1 MKTAGIICE
10 YNPFHNGHI
19 YHIEK
24 TKELYGATHI
34 VGVMSG
40 NFTQRGDVAIID
52 KYKRAETALKNGVDL
67 VIELPV
73 AFALGSAEQFAQ
85 GAVYLLNSLGC
96 VDLLSFGSES
106 GDISLLQETAGAV
119 AYVIETDTF
128 MKALRN
134 GSSYPAALQK
144 ALEEYYED
152 DIVETLASPNNT
164 LAIEYLKALSE
175 FGSFIKPVTVKRY
188 GAAHDSD
195 ESTSDT
201 VVSASY
207 LRKKITSGE
216 DLSKLMPA
224 SDFSNTADIMRLE
237 TAILA
242 KLRTMTKTQLANVPN
257 VMLGLE
263 NRIYK
268 AIRAASTLPELMMLI
283 KTKRYTMARIR
294 RIILC
299 SYLGI
304 IKNDLQSF
312 PAYVHVLGMN
322 RKGKEILS
330 NLNCS
335 LPVNTSL
342 MALSKENEIAH
353 RQALLEE
360 RCGNLYALATE
371 KKLPCGL
378 DFTAKPIILD

>member
-1 MKTAGIICE
+1 MKVAGIICE

-19 YHIEK
+19 YHIQK
-24 TKELYGATHI
+24 TKEIFGATHI

-52 KYKRAETALKNGVDL
+52 KYKRTETALKNGVDL
-67 VIELPV
+67 IVELPV

-85 GAVYLLNSLGC
+85 GAVHLLNSLGC

-106 GDISLLQETAGAV
+106 GNIKLLQETAGAV
-119 AYVIETDTF
+119 MYVSETDTF
-128 MKALRN
+128 MNELKK

-144 ALEEYYED
+144 ALEKYYED

-164 LAIEYLKALSE
+164 LAIEYLKALGE
-175 FGSFIKPVTVKRY
+175 CGSFIKPVTVKRY

-195 ESTSDT
+195 QSTSDT
-201 VVSASY
+201 VVSASF
-207 LRKKITSGE
+207 LRKKVVEKE
-216 DLSKLMPA
+216 DVSALMPP

-237 TAILA
+237 TAILSG
-242 KLRTMTKTQLANVPN
+242 LRSMTKAQLSNVPN

-268 AIRAASTLPELMMLI
+268 GVRVASSLPELLMLI

-294 RIILC
+294 RIVLC
-299 SYLGI
+299 AFLGI
-304 IKNDLQSF
+304 TKGDLKNP
-312 PAYVHVLGMN
+312 PAYVRILGMN
-322 RKGKEILS
+322 SRGREILAS
-330 NLNCS
+330 INCS

-342 MALSKENEIAH
+342 MTLSKENDTAYK
-353 RQALLEE
+353 QAMLEE
-360 RCGNLYALATE
+360 HCGNIFGLATE
-371 KKLPCGL
+371 KKLRCGL
-378 DFTAKPIILD
+378 DFTSKPIILD